1 MRNRKSFFG
10 PALAAAVLL
19 FGLPASKAA
28 GQTLEHFLRAADAES
43 PALKALHNEY
53 LAALKK
59 VPQAGA
65 LPDPQLSA
73 GIYLRPMERYMGDQ
87 TVGLQ
92 VMQMFPWFG
101 TLGAAGREAAAMA
114 RARFEA
120 WREARS
126 GLLFEVKAGWHA
138 VYVLDREI
146 SIDREALTL
155 LHSLENIARTR
166 FSVGEA
172 GALPDAIRG
181 PERGGKAMAGEGS
194 AGGAMGSMAGMPG
207 AGAAGGPGAAAPA
220 MKGSMPMPAGSG
232 TGLAD
237 LLRIRMEILE
247 LENRLE
253 LLGDD
258 RAVAAARL
266 NSAVGRDPRDPVILP
281 ETLHRAELPAL
292 PEEAREI
299 IDRANPML
307 KMLESEGRALEAK
320 ESMDRKMGL
329 PMFGLGLQY
338 EAFRPRPDQ
347 EAHGR
352 TKGMLMPMVS
362 VSIPVWRKKYAAA
375 IDETRLLRQGL
386 EDRERDVRNRLSVEH
401 EEALARFR
409 DAERR
414 AALYADLAGLA
425 RQALDLLT
433 AGYATAG
440 RDFEEILRLHRQL
453 LDLRLKL
460 VEADADRNIAV
471 ALVERLIGE

>member
-1 MRNRKSFFG
+1 MRKNKLLFG
-10 PALAAAVLL
+10 PAIAAAVLL
-19 FGLPASKAA
+19 FGLPASKAE
-28 GQTLEHFLRAADAES
+28 GQTLDHFLRAAEAES
-43 PALKALHNEY
+43 PALKALQSEY
-53 LAALKK
+53 LAARKK
-59 VPQAGA
+59 APQVSG

-73 GIYLRPMERYMGDQ
+73 GIFLRPMERYMGDQ

-114 RARFEA
+114 QARFEA

-126 GLLFEVKAGWHA
+126 GLLFDVKAEWHA

-146 SIDREALTL
+146 SIAREALSL
-155 LHSLENIARTR
+155 LRSLETIALTR
-166 FSVGEA
+166 FSVG
-172 GALPDAIRG
+172 GSGPMPDGLRE
-181 PERGGKAMAGEGS
+181 PEKAGKAMSGTGS
-194 AGGAMGSMAGMPG
+194 AGRMGSMAGMPG
-207 AGAAGGPGAAAPA
+207 GGAAAGTGAASPA
-220 MKGSMPMPAGSG
+220 MKGSMSMPAGSG

-253 LLGDD
+253 LLDDD

-266 NSAVGRDPRDPVILP
+266 NGTVGRDPRDPIALP
-281 ETLHRAELPAL
+281 ETLQRAELPASS
-292 PEEAREI
+292 EEAFELI
-299 IDRANPML
+299 GRANPML
-307 KMLESEGRALEAK
+307 KMLESEGRALRAK

-347 EAHGR
+347 EAHGG

-362 VSIPVWRKKYAAA
+362 VSIPLWRKKYAAA
-375 IDETRLLRQGL
+375 VDETRLLRQGL
-386 EDRERDVRNRLSVEH
+386 EDRERDARNRLSVGW
-401 EEALARFR
+401 EEALARLR

-414 AALYADLAGLA
+414 TVLYDELAGLA

-433 AGYATAG
+433 AGYAAAG
-440 RDFEEILRLHRQL
+440 RDFDELIGMHRQL

-460 VEADADRNIAV
+460 AVAGADRNIAV

>member
-1 MRNRKSFFG
+1 MIKRKPLFG
-10 PALAAAVLL
+10 PALAAAILV

-28 GQTLEHFLRAADAES
+28 GQTLEYFVRAAEDES

-59 VPQAGA
+59 APQAGG

-73 GIYLRPMERYMGDQ
+73 GIFLRPMERYMGDQ
-87 TVGLQ
+87 TAGLQ

-114 RARFEA
+114 QARFEA

-126 GLLFEVKAGWHA
+126 GLFFDVKANWHA
-138 VYVLDREI
+138 AYVLDREI
-146 SIDREALTL
+146 SLSRGALAL

-166 FSVGEA
+166 FAVGGS
-172 GALPDAIRG
+172 GAMPDALRG
-181 PERGGKAMAGEGS
+181 PERTGKTLADAGS
-194 AGGAMGSMAGMPG
+194 AGGMGSMAGMPG
-207 AGAAGGPGAAAPA
+207 TGAAAGTGAASPA

-237 LLRIRMEILE
+237 LLLLRMEVLE

-253 LLGDD
+253 LLADD
-258 RAVAAARL
+258 RTVAAARL
-266 NSAVGRDPRDPVILP
+266 NSAVGRDPRDPVTLP
-281 ETLHRAELPAL
+281 EALHRAELPAL
-292 PEEAREI
+292 PEETIEI

-307 KMLESEGRALEAK
+307 KMLESEGHALRAK

-329 PMFGLGLQY
+329 PMFGLGLQV
-338 EAFRPRPDQ
+338 ETFRPRTDQ

-362 VSIPVWRKKYAAA
+362 VSIPLWRKKYAAA
-375 IDETRLLRQGL
+375 IDETRLLMKGL
-386 EDRERDVRNRLSVEH
+386 EDRERDVRNRLSVEY

-414 AALYADLAGLA
+414 DTLYAELAGLA

-453 LDLRLKL
+453 LDLHLKQ
-460 VEADADRNIAV
+460 VEAGADRNIAV